1 MEARSQLGLEWRSD
15 DPLTWL
21 QQQGQVRRTRRGRTE
36 CQTHWLPSAERAGG
50 SSPGGGGMDEG
61 IVQSGGV
68 GRKRAVLDEEDTTVR
83 WRVRGG

>member
-21 QQQGQVRRTRRGRTE
+21 QQQGQVRRTR
-36 CQTHWLPSAERAGG
+36 HWLPSAERAGG